1 MRIWIKRCLVILL
14 LIFLAATLLLIQT
27 LYFRPLN
34 LSLLYL
40 RSSVLQAWDTPETL
54 SRMRLLDKLGMA
66 FYRDKLDDYSSQQ
79 DDKKFARAKQDL
91 AIFHSYDV
99 SNLQGQ
105 DKLSAQIF
113 AYNQAIEI
121 EGERWRW
128 HDFPVNQMF
137 GLQSSLPNFMSDI
150 HDVKSLAEGRD
161 YVARLNLFSTALGQ
175 VLNGLQKRAAVG
187 VLPPRFTVEK
197 VLAQMQAFVAPEAR
211 KNMLYLS
218 LQEKLSKISAEQM
231 SLQEK
236 EKLLQ
241 EAELAVKQSVLPG
254 FQALIAYHQGILPK
268 TISNDGVW
276 RLPNGDAYYAYQVRM
291 HTTTEMTP
299 EQVHQLG
306 LQEVQRLRQEMELI
320 LQAEGVKEG
329 SLQQKI
335 HLISKRPDQ
344 LYANSDAGRAQILQ
358 DYQKIIDQIDAGL
371 KPMFNIRPTSSVI
384 VRRVPVFAEKTAP
397 GAYYDFPALDGSRP
411 GTFFANLR
419 KPEDIPKFSMRTLA
433 YHEAIPGHHFQVA
446 LQMQMQDLPL
456 FRRFSMFTAYV
467 EGWALYAE
475 RLAWE
480 AGFQSQPLDNLGRL
494 QAEMFR
500 AVRLVVDTGMHHKRW
515 SREQAIAY
523 MVDNTGMP
531 EGEVTAEIER
541 YLVSPGQALA
551 YKIGMLKILQLRADA
566 KRELGSKFDLRQFHD
581 LVLKNGA
588 MPLAILDKSVQEW
601 IAQQKAI

>member
-1 MRIWIKRCLVILL
+1 MRIWMKRSFLFLL
-14 LIFLAATLLLIQT
+14 LILFVASLLIIHT

-40 RSSVLQAWDTPETL
+40 RSSVLQALDTPETL
-54 SRMRLLDKLGMA
+54 SRMRLLDNLGMA
-66 FYRDKLDDYSSQQ
+66 FYRSKLDDYSGLKE
-79 DDKKFARAKQDL
+79 DKKYARAKQNL
-91 AIFHSYDV
+91 ANFESYDV
-99 SNLQGQ
+99 ANLRGQ

-113 AYNQAIEI
+113 AYNQTMEI

-137 GLQSSLPNFMSDI
+137 GVQSSLPNFMSDI
-150 HDVKSLAEGRD
+150 HQVKSLAEGRD

-175 VLNGLQKRAAVG
+175 VLSGLQKRAAVG

-197 VLAQMQAFVAPEAR
+197 VLAQMQAFAAAEPR

-218 LQEKLSKISAEQM
+218 LQEKLSKAEKISA
-231 SLQEK
+231 QEK

-241 EAELAVKQSVLPG
+241 EAELAIKQSVLPG
-254 FQALIAYHQGILPK
+254 FQALIAYHQEILSK
-268 TISNDGVW
+268 TTSNDGVW
-276 RLPNGDAYYAYQVRM
+276 RLPDGQAYYAFQVRR
-291 HTTTEMTP
+291 HTTTDMQP

-306 LQEVQRLRQEMELI
+306 LQEVQRLRQEMEDI
-320 LQAEGVKEG
+320 LQAQGLKEG
-329 SLQQKI
+329 SLQQRVD
-335 HLISKRPDQ
+335 LISKRPDQ
-344 LYANSDAGRAQILQ
+344 MYANSDEGRAQILQ

-371 KPMFNIRPTSSVI
+371 KPMFNIRPSSNVV
-384 VRRVPVFAEKTAP
+384 VRRVPEFAEKTAP
-397 GAYYDFPALDGSRP
+397 GAYYEFPALDGSRP
-411 GTFFANLR
+411 GTFYANLR

-456 FRRFSMFTAYV
+456 FRRFSMFTAYA

-500 AVRLVVDTGMHHKRW
+500 AVRLVVDTGLHHKRW

-523 MVDNTGMP
+523 MVDNTGMAQ
-531 EGEVTAEIER
+531 GEVTAEIER

-551 YKIGMLKILQLRADA
+551 YKIGMLKILQLRDDA
-566 KRELGSKFDLRQFHD
+566 KQALGSKFDLRQFHD
-581 LVLKNGA
+581 VVLKNGA
-588 MPLAILDKSVQEW
+588 MPLAILDKAVQEW
-601 IAQQKAI
+601 VAQQKIK